1 MKSVSTRFPCGDITL
16 EGEWLLPDGKGPFPG
31 VIICHPYPPAGGD
44 MLNNVVTAIWQEL
57 GQSSIAAFRFNFRGV
72 GASEG
77 SFGEGIAEREDVR
90 AALDLVESTPGIDM
104 NRIGLVGYSFGGVVA
119 LSVALKDKRVGR
131 LAVVS
136 SPLFDSRREQLAGYG
151 RPFLYVI
158 GGADQ
163 MIPREQ
169 IEQQIRDILKP
180 EQYQVIPGADPS
192 MFGYEEEVSRIVS
205 RFFTAGFKQG

>member
-1 MKSVSTRFPCGDITL
+1 VKSVPTTFPCGDITL
-16 EGEWLLPDGKGPFPG
+16 EGEWLLPDGEGPFPG
-31 VIICHPYPPAGGD
+31 VVICHPYPPAGGN
-44 MLNNVVTAIWQEL
+44 MLNNVVTAIWQALCEN
-57 GQSSIAAFRFNFRGV
+57 SIAAFRFNFRGV

-90 AALDLVESTPGIDM
+90 AALDLVESTPGIDTG
-104 NRIGLVGYSFGGVVA
+104 RIGLVGYSFGGVVA
-119 LSVALKDKRVGR
+119 LSVALKDKRVSR

-136 SPLFDSRREQLAGYG
+136 SPLFDSSRGRLAGYD

-158 GGADQ
+158 GDADQ

-169 IEQQIRDILKP
+169 VEQQIKDILKP
-180 EQYQVIPGADPS
+180 EQYQVIPEAEHS

-205 RFFTAGFKQG
+205 RFFTAGFIQG

>member
-1 MKSVSTRFPCGDITL
+1 VAS
-16 EGEWLLPDGKGPFPG
+16 
-31 VIICHPYPPAGGD
+31 
-44 MLNNVVTAIWQEL
+44 
-57 GQSSIAAFRFNFRGV
+57 RFNFRGV

-77 SFGEGIAEREDVR
+77 SVGEGITEREDVR
-90 AALDLVESTPGIDM
+90 AALDLVESTPGIDTG
-104 NRIGLVGYSFGGVVA
+104 RIGLVGYSFGGVVA

-136 SPLFDSRREQLAGYG
+136 SPLFDSSRGQLTGYG

-169 IEQQIRDILKP
+169 FEQQIKGVLSP
-180 EQYQVIPGADPS
+180 GQYQTIPGADHS
-192 MFGYEEEVSRIVS
+192 MVGYEEEVARIVS
-205 RFFTAGFKQG
+205 GFFTTGFKQD

>member
-1 MKSVSTRFPCGDITL
+1 
-16 EGEWLLPDGKGPFPG
+16 
-31 VIICHPYPPAGGD
+31 
-44 MLNNVVTAIWQEL
+44 MLNNVVTAIWQALCE
-57 GQSSIAAFRFNFRGV
+57 SSIVAFRFNFRGV
-72 GASEG
+72 GVSEG

-90 AALDLVESTPGIDM
+90 AALDLVESTPGIDTG
-104 NRIGLVGYSFGGVVA
+104 RIGLVGYSFGGVVA
-119 LSVALKDKRVGR
+119 LSVALKDERVSR

-136 SPLFDSRREQLAGYG
+136 SPLFNTSREQLAGFG

-169 IEQQIRDILKP
+169 VEQQIKDVLKP
-180 EQYQVIPGADPS
+180 EQYQVIPGADHS

-205 RFFTAGFKQG
+205 QFFTAGFKQD